1 MIARIL
7 ACFLLGS
14 LISSAADI
22 KLPFLKTDTDTYSN
36 VTVTATTA
44 TDVYF
49 IHSRGLGNAKL
60 KSLDPEL
67 QKLFHYEPTKAA
79 AKAAQQAEANARYTQ
94 AAKDAAA
101 AQHPAPEP
109 EPREQTPAEDIIP
122 PHEITADS
130 FLNQPAPKIVVQKWL
145 TDEPNLTGKFVIVD
159 FWATWC
165 GPCRKSIPTLND
177 LAAKYKDRL
186 LVMGIS
192 DEPEQV
198 VRKMTEPK
206 IDYYVGIDTNHESL
220 TAINIRGIP
229 HALLIDPKGIVR
241 FEGHPTLLDGPK
253 LEKLFAKYSE

>member
-7 ACFLLGS
+7 AGFLLGS

-22 KLPFLKTDTDTYSN
+22 KLPVLKTDTETYSN
-36 VTVTATTA
+36 VTVTSTTA

-67 QKLFHYEPTKAA
+67 QKLFHYDPTKAA

-94 AAKDAAA
+94 AANEAAA
-101 AQHPAPEP
+101 AQRPPPEP
-109 EPREQTPAEDIIP
+109 EPQTPAADDIP
-122 PHEITADS
+122 PHEINADS
-130 FLNQPAPKIVVQKWL
+130 FINQPAPKIVVQKWL

-177 LAAKYKDRL
+177 FAAKYKDKL

-253 LEKLFAKYSE
+253 LEKLFAKYSD

>member
-1 MIARIL
+1 MISKIL
-7 ACFLLGS
+7 ACLFLRAVLAG
-14 LISSAADI
+14 AADV
-22 KLPFLKTDTDTYSN
+22 KLPFLKTDSETYSN
-36 VTVTATTA
+36 VTVTSTTA
-44 TDVYF
+44 TDIYF

-67 QKLFHYEPTKAA
+67 QKMFHYDPTKAA

-94 AAKDAAA
+94 AAKEAAA
-101 AQHPAPEP
+101 AQRPPAEP
-109 EPREQTPAEDIIP
+109 EPKEETPAADDIP
-122 PHEITADS
+122 PHEINADS
-130 FLNQPAPKIVVQKWL
+130 FINQPAPKIVVQKWL
-145 TDEPNLTGKFVIVD
+145 TEEPNLAGKFVIVD

-165 GPCRKSIPTLND
+165 GPCRKTIPALND

-192 DEPEQV
+192 DEPEQI
-198 VRKMTEPK
+198 VRKMTDPK
-206 IDYYVGIDTNHESL
+206 IEYYVGIDINHESL
-220 TAINIRGIP
+220 TTINIRGIP